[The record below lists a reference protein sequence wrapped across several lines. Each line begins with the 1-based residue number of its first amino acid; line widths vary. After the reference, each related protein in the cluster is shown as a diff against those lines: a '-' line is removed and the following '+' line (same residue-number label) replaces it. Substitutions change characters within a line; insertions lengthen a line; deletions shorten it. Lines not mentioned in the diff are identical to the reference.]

1 MQRQI
6 LKLQEQ
12 NASYTE
18 EILQSSSANNLALS
32 RSSTSKDFL
41 MRHEENW
48 RRSLEEEIIIIKSN
62 NAKLMMRMNN
72 ITLVAGM
79 ALHAGSAVGRPVSSA
94 SLVGLKTQ
102 FRCSHS

>member
-1 MQRQI
+1 MQIEI

-18 EILQSSSANNLALS
+18 GILQSSFANNLALS
-32 RSSTSKDFL
+32 RSSAGKAFF
-41 MRHEENW
+41 MGHEENW
-48 RRSLEEEIIIIKSN
+48 RRSLEEEITIIKSN
-62 NAKLMMRMNN
+62 NANLMMRMNN

-79 ALHAGSAVGRPVSSA
+79 ALHGGSAVGRLGSSA

-102 FRCSHS
+102 FR